1 MSFLS
6 DSVTKNKLFTRR
18 AFLVSGGKLG
28 LMSLLLGKLYNIS
41 ITKSDE
47 YKVLSENNHINLSM
61 VSPARGSI
69 RDRSGKMLAMNQP
82 NFKVMFDKK
91 ETKNYLQSL
100 EKLFSHL
107 KNAKYN
113 IEEIIDKIKKAS
125 ARFPICIIDDLS
137 WENVLAIEEYAS
149 EMPGI
154 FIEMGNVRYYAY
166 SKLLSQIIGYTA
178 IANDSDKQEYSLNNV
193 GEFSLGKRG
202 IEKFYNRKL
211 IGEFGVKKMEVNAKG
226 LYIREISSL
235 KSSPGDDFKLSID
248 VNLQSFIMSK
258 LDKKGSAAIVTD
270 IKTGEVLS
278 LASAPTFDSSKFVRG
293 VSTEY
298 WNSLLKN
305 EYRPLVNKTINGV
318 YPPGSIFKLVVFLAA
333 LADGIKED
341 LVVDCKG
348 YMMVGNR
355 KFRCAS
361 IRGHGKIKMRRAIE
375 KSCNCYIY
383 TIAQMIGSE
392 KIIEMSKYCGFGR
405 KTGLDLPG
413 ESNGFVP
420 TKEWKRKRLGQ
431 EWMLGDTMNL
441 AIGQGYLLATP
452 MQLANFTSMIANGG
466 MLHIPALAECSKSN
480 PIILEKIQKDLD
492 VIQDGM
498 FRVVNR
504 AGTAF
509 RAKSGIKGFDIA
521 AKTGTSQ
528 VIAKRFDYHNLSDLK
543 VPWRRRNHSLCIA
556 FAPYHDPK
564 YACSILVEHGGDG
577 SKVAAPLAREILLKT
592 KEIFG

>member
-6 DSVTKNKLFTRR
+6 DSVRKNKLFTRR
-18 AFLVSGGKLG
+18 AFMVSGGKFC

-61 VSPARGSI
+61 ISPIRGSI
-69 RDRSGKMLAMNQP
+69 SDRSGKMIAMNQP
-82 NFKVMFDKK
+82 SFKVMLDKK

-100 EKLFSHL
+100 ENLLNHL
-107 KNAKYN
+107 KDVQYN
-113 IEEIIDKIKKAS
+113 IEEIIDKIKRTS

-137 WENVLAIEEYAS
+137 WENVMVIEEYSS

-154 FIEMGNVRYYAY
+154 FVEMGYIRYYAY

-178 IANDSDKQEYSLNNV
+178 IANDSDKHEYSLNNV
-193 GEFSLGKRG
+193 GEFSLGKGG
-202 IEKFYNRKL
+202 IEKFYNKKL
-211 IGEFGVKKMEVNAKG
+211 IGEFGVKKMEVNARG

-235 KSSPGDDFKLSID
+235 KSSPGEDIKLSVD

-258 LDKKGSAAIVTD
+258 IDKRGSAAIVTN
-270 IKTGEVLS
+270 IKTGEVLA
-278 LASAPTFDSSKFVRG
+278 LASAPTFDSSQFMRG
-293 VSTEY
+293 VSSEY

-305 EYRPLVNKTINGV
+305 QYRPLVNKAINGV
-318 YPPGSIFKLVVFLAA
+318 YPPGSIFKLV
-333 LADGIKED
+333 GIKED
-341 LVVDCKG
+341 MVVDCKG
-348 YMMVGNR
+348 HMMIGNR

-361 IRGHGKIKMRRAIE
+361 IRGHGKLNMRRAIE

-383 TIAQMIGSE
+383 TIAQMVGSE
-392 KIIEMSKYCGFGR
+392 KIIKMSKYCGFGR
-405 KTGLDLPG
+405 KTDLDLPG

-452 MQLANFTSMIANGG
+452 IQLANFASMIASGG
-466 MLHIPALAECSKSN
+466 MLHIPALAECAKSD
-480 PIILEKIQKDLD
+480 PIILEKIQKDLA
-492 VIQDGM
+492 VIRDGM

-504 AGTAF
+504 GGTAF
-509 RAKSGIKGFDIA
+509 RAKSGVKGFDIA
-521 AKTGTSQ
+521 GKTGTSQ
-528 VIAKRFDYHNLSDLK
+528 VIAKRFDYDNLSDAGI
-543 VPWRRRNHSLCIA
+543 PWKRRNHSLCIA

-592 KEIFG
+592 KEVFG